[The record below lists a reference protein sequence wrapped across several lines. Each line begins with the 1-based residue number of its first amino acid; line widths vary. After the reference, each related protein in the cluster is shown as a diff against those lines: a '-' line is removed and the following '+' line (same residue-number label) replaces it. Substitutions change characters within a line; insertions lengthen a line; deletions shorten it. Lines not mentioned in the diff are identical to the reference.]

1 MLLLLLLLDISTWL
15 QCPAWFQCSMWL
27 VLCLHLVDWT
37 LPAPWGRG
45 CHDGVG
51 VDCRRSGRAW
61 RKNEWVC
68 KCSGLCK
75 WTPVLHTLSWC
86 AWYTQSTSII
96 SACVCVGFQVLL
108 LLLYVCVLLA
118 LYLTPLTISSPCIM
132 DRSNLKPQ
140 PTIISRRGAPMVLKC
155 SFIHLYYHL
164 LCNVFTPT
172 LVCQASHKPHLHFA
186 FITAKS
192 VPLRRPQED

>member
-1 MLLLLLLLDISTWL
+1 MPSLVPVFHVVGFMFASSRLDPSCTLGPWL
-15 QCPAWFQCSMWL
+15 
-27 VLCLHLVDWT
+27 
-37 LPAPWGRG
+37 PWRRWGGLSQVRS
-45 CHDGVG
+45 CVEKERVSVQMQWVVQMNTGV
-51 VDCRRSGRAW
+51 A
-61 RKNEWVC
+61 
-68 KCSGLCK
+68 
-75 WTPVLHTLSWC
+75 HTLMVRLIHPIHLNNIC
-86 AWYTQSTSII
+86 LCV
-96 SACVCVGFQVLL
+96 CVCVGFQVLL